1 MQENKKEP
9 FYHNDEHWI
18 YTEDRTIKICG
29 KSINEGI
36 TQLLTEEILG
46 INYNDTY
53 EVEKDVT
60 RLLFG
65 IVGKDNMLERYFT
78 KIKSNDE
85 MNNPFEYFFDDI
97 LERDYQITE
106 TKNVDYTITFL
117 LDKSIQF
124 CDWLTGIKFVTDGNL
139 DNDQK
144 KSYDINYN
152 RLCHII
158 EALAQNALETIK
170 QSDDFERKT
179 AILESMIEF
188 HNSDISMDID
198 TPELVNDVQKV
209 IFDKNKFARL
219 GKRIW
224 QYKRFTKK
232 GLDFAECGKSI
243 EEYCIEHEIINK
255 ADFSKSDMLRCIFKY
270 YGEDLNFLPDASI
283 KDILSNFSY
292 KMVDGNYEL
301 YYHGIDLQIA
311 KEVNTNCFDVNEYKR
326 LTDDIVEKYDKLTI

>member
-1 MQENKKEP
+1 
-9 FYHNDEHWI
+9 
-18 YTEDRTIKICG
+18 
-29 KSINEGI
+29 
-36 TQLLTEEILG
+36 
-46 INYNDTY
+46 
-53 EVEKDVT
+53 
-60 RLLFG
+60 
-65 IVGKDNMLERYFT
+65 
-78 KIKSNDE
+78 
-85 MNNPFEYFFDDI
+85 
-97 LERDYQITE
+97 
-106 TKNVDYTITFL
+106 
-117 LDKSIQF
+117 
-124 CDWLTGIKFVTDGNL
+124 
-139 DNDQK
+139 
-144 KSYDINYN
+144 
-152 RLCHII
+152 
-158 EALAQNALETIK
+158 
-170 QSDDFERKT
+170 
-179 AILESMIEF
+179 MIEF

-326 LTDDIVEKYDKLTI
+326 LTDDIVEKYDKL

>member
-106 TKNVDYTITFL
+106 TYDY
-117 LDKSIQF
+117 
-124 CDWLTGIKFVTDGNL
+124 
-139 DNDQK
+139 
-144 KSYDINYN
+144 
-152 RLCHII
+152 
-158 EALAQNALETIK
+158 
-170 QSDDFERKT
+170 
-179 AILESMIEF
+179 
-188 HNSDISMDID
+188 IS
-198 TPELVNDVQKV
+198 V
-209 IFDKNKFARL
+209 R
-219 GKRIW
+219 
-224 QYKRFTKK
+224 
-232 GLDFAECGKSI
+232 
-243 EEYCIEHEIINK
+243 
-255 ADFSKSDMLRCIFKY
+255 
-270 YGEDLNFLPDASI
+270 
-283 KDILSNFSY
+283 
-292 KMVDGNYEL
+292 
-301 YYHGIDLQIA
+301 
-311 KEVNTNCFDVNEYKR
+311 
-326 LTDDIVEKYDKLTI
+326 